1 MVLICLSLSIKK
13 SWHFDLQ
20 ERQNV
25 RMSSTRD
32 EQQLERVQRLR
43 RDVAEVTVTSRS
55 RKGEVSVEVGAQGQ
69 LRDIRFKPQ
78 ALTKL
83 NAQKPAHLIMTV
95 VAEAT
100 KEAAAQAMEMTA
112 AFLPDDMAARLRD
125 GERDLISLLPMP
137 PRIQEAGE
145 E

>member
-1 MVLICLSLSIKK
+1 
-13 SWHFDLQ
+13 
-20 ERQNV
+20 
-25 RMSSTRD
+25 MSSTRD
-32 EQQLERVQRLR
+32 EQRLEGVQRLR

-55 RKGEVSVEVGAQGQ
+55 RKGEVSVEVSAQGQ

-78 ALTKL
+78 ALTEL
-83 NAQKPAHLIMTV
+83 NAQKLAHLIMTV

-125 GERDLISLLPMP
+125 GERDLMSLLPIP

-145 E
+145 A